1 MSNLL
6 LGYTHT
12 PIWGSH
18 FFLIF
23 TITFGQKDLSMQ
35 STVGYVLYVLR
46 RKAARV
52 SLHLRRREN
61 VVTSRSCS
69 YRFQSSVLLI
79 RAEILYGTE

>member
-1 MSNLL
+1 
-6 LGYTHT
+6 
-12 PIWGSH
+12 
-18 FFLIF
+18 
-23 TITFGQKDLSMQ
+23 MQ
-35 STVGYVLYVLR
+35 STVGYVLYVLQ